1 MGTTNDYRDWSSWGT
16 SGYGSTTTTLG
27 WFNGGTFTSNPHKVE
42 RVPVNDMPP
51 LFDVPKI

>member
-1 MGTTNDYRDWSSWGT
+1 MGTINDHRDWSSWGT

-27 WFNGGTFTSNPHKVE
+27 WFNGGVFVTPSYKSKKIVE
-42 RVPVNDMPP
+42 EDIFS